1 MLTIYNFIF
10 LLMCTEWL
18 IAMTSFQV
26 GDDLQVDTAQWALLC
41 NVHQLMMIDIQRK
54 LKDMCQQIHDSLRKQ
69 KISDCFLV
77 GIEFQNRSFVIKAIK
92 CLSNFINQR
101 YSAKPWNHYNHFEEF
116 IVPKENISLSLKD
129 NRFNSD
135 A

>member
-1 MLTIYNFIF
+1 
-10 LLMCTEWL
+10 
-18 IAMTSFQV
+18 MTSFRV
-26 GDDLQVDTAQWALLC
+26 CDDLQVDTAPCTLLC
-41 NVHQLMMIDIQRK
+41 NVHQLMMIDDVRRK
-54 LKDMCQQIHDSLRKQ
+54 LKDMCQQIHDSFRKQ

-92 CLSNFINQR
+92 CLSDFINQR

-116 IVPKENISLSLKD
+116 IVPKENISLSLKG